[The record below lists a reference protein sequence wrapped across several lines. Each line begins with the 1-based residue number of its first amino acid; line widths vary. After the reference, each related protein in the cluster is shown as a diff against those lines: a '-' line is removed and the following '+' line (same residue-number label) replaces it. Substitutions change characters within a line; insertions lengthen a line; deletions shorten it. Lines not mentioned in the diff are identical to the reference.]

1 MSFTLE
7 KKHLT
12 QEDKVARF
20 RNTHGERYDYSK
32 FVYQTQYISVPVIC
46 QDHGEFLIKPLN
58 HWRGRRCPKCARLSQ
73 RTSNKLVKVPAALA

>member
-1 MSFTLE
+1 VSFTLE

-20 RNTHGERYDYSK
+20 RNTHGERSDHSK
-32 FVYQTQYISVPVIC
+32 FVYQPPYISVPVIC
-46 QDHGEFLIKPLN
+46 QNHGEFPIKPLN
-58 HWRGRRCPKCARLSQ
+58 HWRGQSCRKCARLSQ